1 MDIDYFLRKQTILL
15 SNITTTYIR
24 DKYFNLLNSDER
36 LIALVGARGVGKTT
50 VILQYLQS
58 LQNKFL
64 YLTGD
69 DIEFTNSSI
78 YEITDEFYKLGGR
91 IIAIDEVH
99 KYQNWSQEIKNIY
112 DSFPDMIIRISGSS
126 MLNII
131 YEKYD
136 LSRRLVLYKMET
148 LCFKEYLE
156 IQKDIRLETYTLEEI
171 LQNAVSISSDLMM
184 KHNDIYGLFKEYL
197 KHGAYPFY
205 LESLNSFDQKLYN
218 AMDKIIH
225 EDIPS
230 LNKMDYT
237 HLSVF
242 QKLIFYVTAAKKP
255 FGVNVAALSREFG
268 VTEPTLH
275 TYLQIL
281 DKTGI
286 FKSMRKYS
294 KNISK
299 KPQKLLFANSNILYS
314 YSNDLNIEVE
324 IGTVRETFF
333 TNCFKDIYYSDIGDF
348 LIESSVDNKVTQ
360 YIFEVGGKNKKFSQV
375 KDIENSF
382 LALDID
388 FTTNDK
394 KIPLWLFGFLN

>member
-1 MDIDYFLRKQTILL
+1 MNIDYFFRKQTIIL
-15 SNITTTYIR
+15 SKTTTKYIR
-24 DKYFNLLNSDER
+24 DKYFKLLNSDER

-58 LQNKFL
+58 LDEKFL

-69 DIEFTNSSI
+69 DIEFTNSTI
-78 YEITDEFYKLGGR
+78 YEIVDEFYKLGGR
-91 IIAIDEVH
+91 VVAIDEVH
-99 KYQNWSQEIKNIY
+99 SYQNWSQEIKNIY

-136 LSRRLVLYKMET
+136 LSRRLVLHKMNT
-148 LCFKEYLE
+148 LSFKEYLE
-156 IQKDIRLETYTLEEI
+156 IEKNIKLESYTLNQI
-171 LQNAVSISSDLMM
+171 LENAVSISSELMM
-184 KHNDIYGLFKEYL
+184 KHSDIYGLFKEYL
-197 KHGAYPFY
+197 KNGAYPFY
-205 LESLNSFDQKLYN
+205 LEGLDSFDQKLYN

-230 LNKMDYT
+230 LNKMDYS
-237 HLSVF
+237 HVSIF
-242 QKLIFYVTAAKKP
+242 QKLIFYVTSAKKP
-255 FGVNVAALSREFG
+255 FSVNVAALSREFG

-275 TYLQIL
+275 AYLQIL

-299 KPQKLLFANSNILYS
+299 KPHKLLFSNSNILYS
-314 YSNDLNIEVE
+314 YSNELNIEVD
-324 IGTVRETFF
+324 IGTVREIFF
-333 TNCFKDIYYSDIGDF
+333 ANCFEEIYYSDIGDF
-348 LIESSVDNKVTQ
+348 LVKNNKTNN
-360 YIFEVGGKNKKFSQV
+360 YIFEVGGKNKNFSQV

-394 KIPLWLFGFLN
+394 KIPLWLFGFICL